1 MPSSVQY
8 LLRAGLCVGS
18 ILPVLQASPINERDN
33 FSAADTII
41 VDVCIVGGGSTG
53 TYSAVRLSQ
62 DLGKSVVVIEKEDVL
77 GGHTNTYIDPVTKL
91 PIDYGVQAFHNLSV
105 VTNYFARF
113 NIPLTP
119 VPVSSPFT
127 TDYVDLKTGKVVAG
141 YSPPDPTAA
150 LVTFAEQAFQYP
162 YLPAGYDLPNPV
174 PADLLLPF
182 GDFITKYG
190 IQDAVPVIFTF
201 GHGVGDF
208 LAVPTLYVLQNF
220 GIPQL
225 ESLETASYL
234 TTAHHDNSELYQKA
248 AALLG
253 SSVLYGSTLVRAE
266 RHVNGSHHITVQT
279 PTGLKLI
286 KAKKLLMTIPPILDN
301 LIPFE
306 LDHHEHEVFKQWQ
319 YTTYYTG
326 VVRNG
331 FPVNISISNTAT
343 TSPLHIPTTPYT
355 RNFDYSGIPDLH
367 TFSTVSDSPQSL
379 AEVEDLITCEISLTQ
394 SSGTF
399 PASAATIEVI
409 NNHTPIQMRVPVDSI
424 SKGFY
429 SDLYALQGRHGTYW
443 TGAAWAPDDSSLL
456 WAFTEGILPLVIKAL
471 E

>member
-1 MPSSVQY
+1 MPSPRR
-8 LLRAGLCVGS
+8 LLLGAALWFGS
-18 ILPVLQASPINERDN
+18 ILPVLGTPPINKRDH
-33 FSAADTII
+33 FSAADTIT
-41 VDVCIVGGGSTG
+41 VDVYIVGGGSTG

-62 DLGKSVVVIEKEDVL
+62 DLGKSVVVVEKEDVL

-119 VPVSSPFT
+119 VPLSSPFT
-127 TDYVDLKTGKVVAG
+127 TDYVDLTTGKVVAG

-150 LVTFAEQAFQYP
+150 LEAFAAQAFQYS

-182 GDFITKYG
+182 GDFIAKYG

-201 GHGVGDF
+201 GYGVGDF

-225 ESLETASYL
+225 ESLATASYL
-234 TTAHHDNSELYQKA
+234 TTARHDNSELYQKA

-253 SSVLYGSTLVRAE
+253 SSVLYKSTLVRAE
-266 RHVNGSHHITVQT
+266 RHVNGLHHITVQT

-306 LDHHEHEVFKQWQ
+306 LDHHEHTVFKQWQ

-326 VVRNG
+326 IVRNG
-331 FPVNISISNTAT
+331 IPVNVSISNTAAT
-343 TSPLHIPTTPYT
+343 APLHIPTSPFID
-355 RNFDYSGIPDLH
+355 NFDYSGIPDLH
-367 TFSTVSDSPQSL
+367 TFATISDSPQTL
-379 AEVEDLITCEISLTQ
+379 AQVEDLITSEICRMQ

-409 NNHTPIQMRVPVDSI
+409 NNHTPIQMRVTADSI
-424 SKGFY
+424 AKGFY
-429 SDLYALQGRHGTYW
+429 SDLYALQGRYGTYW

-456 WAFTEGILPLVIKAL
+456 WAFTDTILPLVIKAL